1 MSKKSYIQ
9 KLAWVRKKVQDP
21 FNPTKWIDIELF
33 VPKPTNENPLPCILV
48 SIRNG
53 HSKLFF
59 RLADVAGY
67 TGAFSLSRR
76 MKDKLKAGLQEA
88 NIEAD
93 EIEHEMKMLFNIR
106 KGKAT
111 VIDSDTGEI
120 LSEVER
126 IFRNGTKDENSI
138 R

>member
-1 MSKKSYIQ
+1 MSKKTYIQ

-21 FNPTKWIDIELF
+21 FNPTKWVDIELF
-33 VPKPTNENPLPCILV
+33 VPKPTTDNPLPCILV

-59 RLADVAGY
+59 RLSDVTGY
-67 TGAFSLSRR
+67 VRAFSISRR
-76 MKDKLKAGLQEA
+76 MKDKLNAGLQEA
-88 NIEAD
+88 NIVAD

-120 LSEVER
+120 LNEAER
-126 IFRNGTKDENSI
+126 ILADGLKD
-138 R
+138 